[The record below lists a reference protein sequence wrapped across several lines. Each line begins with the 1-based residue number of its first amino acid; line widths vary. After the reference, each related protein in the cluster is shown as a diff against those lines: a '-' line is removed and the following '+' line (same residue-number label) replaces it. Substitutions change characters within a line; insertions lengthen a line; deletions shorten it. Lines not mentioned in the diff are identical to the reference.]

1 MNPNYNAVL
10 EAMKLI
16 DEPTFAHLCDVSVT
30 TAAQWRYRYKS
41 PAFISAGN
49 RIFYR
54 LSDVEA
60 WLVSKTQ
67 GGEPEVFKNLL

>member
-1 MNPNYNAVL
+1 MSPKYDAL
-10 EAMKLI
+10 LQSLKAI
-16 DEPTFAHLCDVSVT
+16 DEETFALLCNVSVAT
-30 TAAQWRYRYKS
+30 TAAWRYRYKS

-54 LSDVEA
+54 LADVEA

-67 GGEPEVFKNLL
+67 GESKELLRDLL